1 MKHEMMPIRKR
12 ETREEEASVRLS
24 FVFREEEEEQKPEK
38 PVEEVKNI
46 KFIF

>member
-1 MKHEMMPIRKR
+1 MKHEMMPIRKSEIR
-12 ETREEEASVRLS
+12 DEEASVRLS

-46 KFIF
+46 KLMS